1 VRHFSGAAHGLGER
15 AGSRLAVYFVLCTSG
30 KMGVFSCGAGVW
42 RCSVQVVCVRCGR
55 SPFGGVGDGKV
66 VGGYR
71 WESWGFCL
79 LGVLGVLFG
88 CWPFLEFTVVYWC
101 CPCAGRHL
109 LSLHAAKKVGKESG
123 FTPPA
128 HKRLPWLG
136 GGSGPS
142 GISARAHSAPVTKP
156 SSAPTA
162 HCVRRG
168 WVCVGNQR
176 RWSCAVG
183 LSASPRRGVQMRCVG
198 RGRPDEKSE
207 WHPAASCWPAFKA
220 SGRAHAEKISSRF

>member
-1 VRHFSGAAHGLGER
+1 
-15 AGSRLAVYFVLCTSG
+15 LCSL
-30 KMGVFSCGAGVW
+30 
-42 RCSVQVVCVRCGR
+42 R
-55 SPFGGVGDGKV
+55 KV
-66 VGGYR
+66 AVGGYR